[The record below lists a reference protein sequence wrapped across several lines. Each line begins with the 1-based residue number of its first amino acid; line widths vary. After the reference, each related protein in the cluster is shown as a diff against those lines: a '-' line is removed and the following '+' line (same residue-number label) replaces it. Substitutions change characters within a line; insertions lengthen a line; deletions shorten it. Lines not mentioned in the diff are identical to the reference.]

1 MSSRSSPFLSA
12 LESVGSVP
20 EAVSVL
26 GGASVTTTF
35 TPSLGIKGALSEG
48 ADFSISLGVD
58 LGTAGFSGVF
68 LPEKRSS
75 ERKGGGNEGWQL
87 EWRAKEGQRTLELA
101 VKNGDEGLGIAVQ
114 GNEPNKL
121 LGLLGVREVFIVN
134 LQKRKDRT

>member
-1 MSSRSSPFLSA
+1 M
-12 LESVGSVP
+12 
-20 EAVSVL
+20 
-26 GGASVTTTF
+26 
-35 TPSLGIKGALSEG
+35 
-48 ADFSISLGVD
+48 
-58 LGTAGFSGVF
+58 
-68 LPEKRSS
+68 
-75 ERKGGGNEGWQL
+75 